1 MSAGQKGTEMHRH
14 AFTLVVVA
22 AAAAALVGCNNN
34 PPQSSDKP
42 AGQVAAEQPSPSKL
56 TDPGETSAPFV
67 LSLKGPETPPDS
79 GDIELS
85 VTITA
90 PREFKVPG
98 TLKVLLPTGAK
109 LISGSD
115 SESLASIPAGET
127 TRIFRVSLGGK
138 LGVGQQIKVVL
149 DARLPNNAAGAHAE
163 RLYPELVAPQATKP
177 SSRVPPPPI
186 SRPIGVAPQK

>member
-1 MSAGQKGTEMHRH
+1 MSAGEKGTEMRRH

-34 PPQSSDKP
+34 PPQSSDK
-42 AGQVAAEQPSPSKL
+42 VAAEQPSPSKL

-67 LSLKGPETPPDS
+67 LAVKGPDSPPDS

-85 VTITA
+85 VRITA
-90 PREFKVPG
+90 PREFKAPG

-109 LISGSD
+109 LLSGND
-115 SESLASIPAGET
+115 SESFASIPAGET
-127 TRIFRVSLGGK
+127 TRTFRVTLGGK
-138 LGVGQQIKVVL
+138 LGIGQQIKVVL

-163 RLYPELVAPQATKP
+163 RLYPELVAPQATRP
-177 SSRVPPPPI
+177 SSRVPPPPVG
-186 SRPIGVAPQK
+186 RPIGVAPQN